1 MANDLNSLI
10 LEGVVSGEPLLN
22 ETSTTSVLNFTIEH
36 TRYYK
41 NKEGEDVTETFQF
54 KVVAFG
60 SMCKIPLKDGV
71 GVRIVG
77 RLKQNIWTDSD
88 GMKHSEVQ
96 IVAEHIEIKKK
107 EFSNGLNNDK
117 F

>member
-1 MANDLNSLI
+1 MDMINSLI
-10 LEGVVSGEPLLN
+10 LDGVVSGEPHLVK
-22 ETSTTSVLNFTIEH
+22 TSDVLNFTVET

-41 NKEGEDVTETFQF
+41 NRAGEDVEEKSQF
-54 KVVAFG
+54 KVVVYG
-60 SMCKIPLKDGV
+60 RMCNLPLKDGV

-96 IVAEHIEIKKK
+96 IVAEHIEIKKTK
-107 EFSNGLNNDK
+107 
-117 F
+117 

>member
-1 MANDLNSLI
+1 MDMINSLI
-10 LEGVVSGEPLLN
+10 IEGVVSGEPHLV
-22 ETSTTSVLNFTIEH
+22 ETSDVLNFTVET

-41 NKEGEDVTETFQF
+41 NRAGEDVEEKSQF
-54 KVVAFG
+54 KVVVYG
-60 SMCKIPLKDGV
+60 RMCKLSLKDGV

-77 RLKQNIWTDSD
+77 RLKQNKWTDSE
-88 GMKHSEVQ
+88 GASHSEVQ
-96 IVAEHIEIKKK
+96 IVAEHIEFRKK

>member
-10 LEGVVSGEPLLN
+10 LEGVVIGEPHKS
-22 ETSTTSVLNFTIEH
+22 EASDVLNFTVGSE
-36 TRYYK
+36 RYYK
-41 NKEGEDVTETFQF
+41 NRAGEDVTETSHF

-60 SMCKIPLKDGV
+60 RMCDIPVKEGS